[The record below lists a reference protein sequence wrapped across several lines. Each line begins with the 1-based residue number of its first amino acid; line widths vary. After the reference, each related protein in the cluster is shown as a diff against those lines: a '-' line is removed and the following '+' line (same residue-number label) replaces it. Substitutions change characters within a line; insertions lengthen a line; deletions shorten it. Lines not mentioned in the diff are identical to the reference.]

1 MSMFDKNIGQ
11 EKLKSL
17 EFAEAAREQEW
28 KAPSFALKL
37 FQGSL
42 DLGLIHP
49 FPKEDPYQKEACD
62 EYMVKMEKFLRE
74 NLNPDAV
81 DHTGEIPAHVYKGLA
96 ELGAFALKIPVEYDG
111 MGFNQYSYNRIM
123 HLISSYCGS
132 TAVLLSAHQSIGVPQ
147 PLKLFGTPE
156 QKKKF
161 LPRFAQGAISAF
173 ALTEPE
179 AGSDPRNMTTT
190 ATPTEDGKS
199 FILNGDKLWCT
210 NGLIADL
217 MVVMAVTPPKKIN
230 GKEIKQITAFIVE
243 GKSPGIENVHRCSF
257 MGLKGIQN
265 GLIRF
270 NNVVVPRENIILG
283 EGEGL
288 KLALVTL
295 NTGRLTLPAASTG
308 IGKWCLNVSR
318 QWASKRRQWGSA
330 IGEHEA
336 VALKLSYMASHT
348 FAMDAVTWLTS
359 AMADDKHR
367 DIRLEAALAKLFCTE
382 VSWKIVDDTLQIRGG
397 QGYETASSLAAR
409 GMDYWP
415 VERALR
421 DVRINRIIEGT
432 SDIMHL
438 FIAREALD
446 PHLSRMKPLLSSK
459 VPVNV
464 KIVAALKMAAFYAVW
479 YPKQWFPSIIYVMNL
494 VVFFLN
500 LPLFGFINSYKAFI
514 LTTVLVVI
522 LDFASR
528 VRDPLPRVLRDHM
541 NYVRLTSKRLA
552 REIFHKMLKYRQKLE
567 SKQSILNRI
576 VDIGTEMFAI
586 SATCSYAAKLAKEGK
601 TNAVE
606 LADSF
611 CSEARKRIEGSFED
625 GGAANTDCQNLKIA
639 KKILNKEFEWMENQ
653 IIK

>member
-1 MSMFDKNIGQ
+1 MFDKNISQ

-17 EFAEAAREQEW
+17 EFAEAAREMEW
-28 KAPSFALKL
+28 KFPSFALKL
-37 FQGSL
+37 FHGSL

-49 FPKEDPYQKEACD
+49 FPKEDPEQKEACN
-62 EYMVKMEKFLRE
+62 EYMVKIEKFLRE

-81 DHTGEIPAHVYKGLA
+81 DLTGVIPPNVYKGLA
-96 ELGAFALKIPVEYDG
+96 DLRAFALKIPIEYDG

-123 HLISSYCGS
+123 HLVSSYCGS

-156 QKKKF
+156 QKKKY

-190 ATPTEDGKS
+190 ATPVDDGKA
-199 FILNGDKLWCT
+199 FLINGQKLWCT

-217 MVVMAVTPPKKIN
+217 MVVMAVTPPKIVH

-243 GKSPGIENVHRCSF
+243 GNSPGIEKVHRCTF
-257 MGLKGIQN
+257 MGLRGIQN
-265 GLIRF
+265 GLMRF
-270 NNVVVPRENIILG
+270 NNVKVPRENILLG

-288 KLALVTL
+288 KLALMTL

-308 IGKWCLNVSR
+308 IGKWCLNVVR
-318 QWASKRRQWGSA
+318 QWSTKRHQWGSA

-336 VALKLSYMASHT
+336 VALKLSFIASNT

-359 AMADDKHR
+359 AMADDKRR
-367 DIRLEAALAKLFCTE
+367 DIRLEAAIAKYFCTE
-382 VSWKIVDDTLQIRGG
+382 VSWKIIDETLQIRAG
-397 QGYETASSLAAR
+397 QGYETASSLAGR

-415 VERALR
+415 VERAFR
-421 DVRINRIIEGT
+421 DLRINRIIEGT
-432 SDIMHL
+432 SEIMHL

-446 PHLSRMKPLLSSK
+446 PHLSKIKPLLSSR
-459 VPVNV
+459 VPLDV
-464 KIVAALKMAAFYAVW
+464 KIKAALKMAAFYTVW
-479 YPKQWFPSIIYVMNL
+479 YPPLWMPSFAGNDINGL
-494 VVFFLN
+494 PQPLN
-500 LPLFGFINSYKAFI
+500 KHMIF
-514 LTTVLVVI
+514 VQQ
-522 LDFASR
+522 AS
-528 VRDPLPRVLRDHM
+528 
-541 NYVRLTSKRLA
+541 KKLA
-552 REIFHKMLKYRQKLE
+552 RGSFHQMVKYQQKLE

-576 VDIGTEMFAI
+576 VDIGTELFAI
-586 SATCSYAAKLAKEGK
+586 SAVCSYAAKLALDGQA
-601 TNAVE
+601 NAVD

-611 CSEARKRIEGSFED
+611 CSDARKRIEALFKEGPNNND
-625 GGAANTDCQNLKIA
+625 AQNLKIA
-639 KKILNKEFEWMENQ
+639 KKILAKDFEWMENQ

>member
-1 MSMFDKNIGQ
+1 MSMYDKNISQ

-37 FQGSL
+37 FHGSL
-42 DLGLIHP
+42 DFNLIHP
-49 FPKEDPYQKEACD
+49 FPKEDPQQKKACD
-62 EYMVKMEKFLRE
+62 EYMVKIEKFLRE
-74 NLNPDAV
+74 NLDPDEV
-81 DHTGEIPAHVYKGLA
+81 DRTGEIPSKVYKGLA
-96 ELGAFALKIPVEYDG
+96 DLGAFALKIPKEYDG
-111 MGFNQYSYNRIM
+111 MGFSQYSYNRIM

-156 QKKKF
+156 QKKKY
-161 LPRFAQGAISAF
+161 LPRFAKGAVSAF

-199 FILNGDKLWCT
+199 FLLNGTKLWCT
-210 NGLIADL
+210 NGLIADIL
-217 MVVMAVTPPKKIN
+217 VVMAVTPPKIIN

-243 GKSPGIENVHRCSF
+243 GTYPGIEKLHRCSF
-257 MGLKGIQN
+257 MGLHGIQN
-265 GLIRF
+265 GLMRF
-270 NNVVVPRENIILG
+270 NNVKVPRENIILG

-308 IGKWCLNVSR
+308 IGKWCLNVAR
-318 QWASKRRQWGSA
+318 QWSTKRHQWGSA

-336 VALKLSYMASHT
+336 VALKLSYIASHT

-367 DIRLEAALAKLFCTE
+367 DIRLEAAIAKFFCTE
-382 VSWKIVDDTLQIRGG
+382 VSWKIVDETLQIRGG
-397 QGYETASSLAAR
+397 QGYETSSSLAKR
-409 GMDYWP
+409 GMDFWP

-421 DVRINRIIEGT
+421 DIRINRIIEGT
-432 SDIMHL
+432 TDIMHL

-446 PHLSRMKPLLSSK
+446 PHLSKIKPLLSSK
-459 VPVNV
+459 VPVNI
-464 KIVAALKMAAFYAVW
+464 KMGAAIKMAGFYAVW
-479 YPKQWFPSIIYVMNL
+479 YPPLWLPSVAGSEISS
-494 VVFFLN
+494 
-500 LPLFGFINSYKAFI
+500 LPQPLSEHMMF
-514 LTTVLVVI
+514 VQR
-522 LDFASR
+522 AS
-528 VRDPLPRVLRDHM
+528 
-541 NYVRLTSKRLA
+541 KKLA
-552 REIFHKMLKYRQKLE
+552 RETFHEMAKYQQKLE

-576 VDIGTEMFAI
+576 VDIGTELFAI
-586 SATCSYAAKLAKEGK
+586 SAVCSYAAMLAKDGQG
-601 TNAVE
+601 NAVD
-606 LADSF
+606 LAHSF
-611 CSEARKRIEGSFED
+611 CCDSRKRINVSFKEGAD
-625 GGAANTDCQNLKIA
+625 NADRQNLKIA
-639 KKILNKEFEWMENQ
+639 KKILAKEFEWMENQ

>member
-1 MSMFDKNIGQ
+1 MFDKNISQ

-17 EFAEAAREQEW
+17 EFAEAAREMEW

-37 FQGSL
+37 FHGSL
-42 DLGLIHP
+42 DFNLINP
-49 FPKEDPYQKEACD
+49 FPKEDPEQKKACE
-62 EYMVKMEKFLRE
+62 EYMVKIEKFLRE
-74 NLNPDAV
+74 NLNPDEV
-81 DHTGEIPAHVYKGLA
+81 DKTGEIPQNVYKGLA
-96 ELGAFALKIPVEYDG
+96 ELGAFALKIPKEYDG
-111 MGFNQYSYNRIM
+111 QGFSQYSYNRIM

-156 QKKKF
+156 QKKKY
-161 LPRFAQGAISAF
+161 LPRFAKGAISAF

-199 FILNGDKLWCT
+199 FLINGTKLWCT

-217 MVVMAVTPPKKIN
+217 MVVMAVTPPKIVN
-230 GKEIKQITAFIVE
+230 GREIKQITAFIVE
-243 GKSPGIENVHRCSF
+243 KEYPGIEKIHRCTF
-257 MGLKGIQN
+257 LGLHGIQN
-265 GLIRF
+265 GVIRF
-270 NNVVVPRENIILG
+270 NNVKVPRENIILG

-308 IGKWCLNVSR
+308 IGKWCLNVAR
-318 QWASKRRQWGSA
+318 QWSTKRHQWGSA

-336 VALKLSYMASHT
+336 VALKLSYIASHT

-367 DIRLEAALAKLFCTE
+367 DIRLEAAIAKFFCTE
-382 VSWKIVDDTLQIRGG
+382 VSWKIVDETLQIRGG
-397 QGYETASSLAAR
+397 QGYETSASLAKR
-409 GMDYWP
+409 GMDFWP

-432 SDIMHL
+432 TDIMHL

-446 PHLSRMKPLLSSK
+446 PHLSKIKPLLSSK
-459 VPVNV
+459 VAPNV
-464 KIVAALKMAAFYAVW
+464 KLAAAIKMLGFYATW
-479 YPKQWFPSIIYVMNL
+479 YPPLWLPS
-494 VVFFLN
+494 VVGPEISGLPKPLN
-500 LPLFGFINSYKAFI
+500 QHMIF
-514 LTTVLVVI
+514 VQE
-522 LDFASR
+522 AS
-528 VRDPLPRVLRDHM
+528 
-541 NYVRLTSKRLA
+541 KKLA
-552 REIFHKMLKYRQKLE
+552 RETFHEMSKYQQKLE

-576 VDIGTEMFAI
+576 VDIGTELFAI
-586 SATCSYAAKLAKEGK
+586 SAVCSYAAMLAQEGQE
-601 TNAVE
+601 NAVD

-611 CSEARKRIEGSFED
+611 CCDARKRVEVSFKEGKE
-625 GGAANTDCQNLKIA
+625 NTDRLNLKIA
-639 KKILNKEFEWMENQ
+639 KKILACEFEWMENQ